1 MKSIKTRFE
10 NANEAFKY
18 FKKKIRNQGIDFD
31 ETKALFNIGFYISNP
46 RDNKIKDK
54 EREWS
59 IKYADAEWRW
69 YLTGD
74 RSIGALGVEYG
85 KIPVIWKRMADE
97 NGLVNSNYGWQWN
110 RQGQLQ
116 HAIDLLRLK
125 PNTRKAAI
133 SIYDGKER
141 ETYNNDT
148 PCTFAVQFTITDAML
163 NMSVLMRSNDLW
175 YGFCNDQYCFSELQK
190 LVAKELGLQLGYY
203 YHYAHNLHLYSD
215 KL

>member
-18 FKKKIRNQGIDFD
+18 FKKKIRNQGVDFD

-54 EREWS
+54 ERDWS

-85 KIPVIWKRMADE
+85 KIPVMWKRMADE

-133 SIYDGKER
+133 SIYDAKEH
-141 ETYNNDT
+141 EAYNNDT

-190 LVAKELGLQLGYY
+190 LVAGELGLRLGYY